1 MLFKALKGVTK
12 VISKSDHNMF
22 SNFYIFFFNKYQ
34 ALTRYTV
41 AQLSPTG
48 LLSGTNI
55 DQEPFYKVQCSFTI
69 YHYTYTITFDI
80 ALHYMINVDD
90 VFRDQALWTL

>member
-1 MLFKALKGVTK
+1 MLFKALKDVTK

-22 SNFYIFFFNKYQ
+22 SNFYIFFNKYQ
-34 ALTRYTV
+34 AVTRYTV

-55 DQEPFYKVQCSFTI
+55 DQEPFYKVQCSFNSLFVPL
-69 YHYTYTITFDI
+69 YHYI
-80 ALHYMINVDD
+80 
-90 VFRDQALWTL
+90 